1 MNLKAGN
8 SAKNM
13 NPIICADFPEPDVIR
28 VGDTYYMICATMHF
42 FPGGTLLK
50 SYDLVHWEIA
60 AHVFERLDDTPA
72 EQLEGEQSIYGKGM
86 WAASLRY
93 HKDTF
98 YVCFA
103 SYDTGKTYIY
113 RTKNINEP
121 WEKRSLDE
129 IGRAHV

>member
-60 AHVFERLDDTPA
+60 AHVFERLDDGKNEA
-72 EQLEGEQSIYGKGM
+72 SMGSIITHLCYLMKMG
-86 WAASLRY
+86 ASIW
-93 HKDTF
+93 DTVLMKCG
-98 YVCFA
+98 Y
-103 SYDTGKTYIY
+103 
-113 RTKNINEP
+113 
-121 WEKRSLDE
+121 
-129 IGRAHV
+129 

>member
-72 EQLEGEQSIYGKGM
+72 EQFERSRKRHFPKATDSSSEECLGKRHRRVVP
-86 WAASLRY
+86 LRWY
-93 HKDTF
+93 
-98 YVCFA
+98 
-103 SYDTGKTYIY
+103 
-113 RTKNINEP
+113 
-121 WEKRSLDE
+121 L
-129 IGRAHV
+129 

>member
-1 MNLKAGN
+1 MCRFSGTGCYPSGRYLLYDLCHDA
-8 SAKNM
+8 
-13 NPIICADFPEPDVIR
+13 
-28 VGDTYYMICATMHF
+28 F

-103 SYDTGKTYIY
+103 SYDTGKPTFIVRKY
-113 RTKNINEP
+113 
-121 WEKRSLDE
+121 
-129 IGRAHV
+129 